1 MTEDE
6 RIVAGVKAKLIAL
19 RKSSDFFQWFGPS
32 SGPLERAPLKPGAY
46 CGPLLSSPQWFIRSN
61 AALMAENPAW
71 LGHNLAV
78 LEMWKSIECPGCGG
92 CVTSGIGRVPN
103 GPIDPG
109 KPPRF
114 CYGCDLH
121 KIRQQPQPCFIPFVD
136 EDQYLAAKGWEWPG

>member
-1 MTEDE
+1 MTESE
-6 RIVAGVKAKLIAL
+6 RIVAGIKSKLIEL
-19 RKSSDFFQWFGPS
+19 RQSGSLYQSFGPS
-32 SGPLERAPLKPGAY
+32 SGPLERAPLKPAY
-46 CGPLLSSPQWFIRSN
+46 CGPLLSSPSWFARSQ
-61 AALMAENPAW
+61 AAIMSKNPAW

-78 LEMWKSIECPGCGG
+78 LELWKQIECPGCGG

-121 KIRQQPQPCFIPFVD
+121 GVRPQPQPCFVPFVD
-136 EDQYLAAKGWEWPG
+136 EEQYLESEGWDWPG